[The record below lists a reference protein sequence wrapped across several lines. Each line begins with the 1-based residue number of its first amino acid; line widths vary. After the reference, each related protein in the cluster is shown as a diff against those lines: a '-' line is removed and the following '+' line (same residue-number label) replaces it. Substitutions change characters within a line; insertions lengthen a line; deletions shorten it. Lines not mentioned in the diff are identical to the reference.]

1 MPLLSLFCDPQ
12 GRLWTEGVTLTR
24 TEESDMAALEVRQG
38 APPEAG
44 DADLLTP
51 PRTSAETNLLIR
63 AFSSLLRTRP
73 RRGGIDMK
81 DWLSTLGGYVTP
93 EQLLNLTR
101 ALILL
106 AAGFLLAN
114 LLGRLTRRLTAERLP
129 QQQAQLAR
137 RLVYYLTLALFL
149 IAGLHQLGFQLS
161 VLLGAA
167 GVLSVAVGFASQ
179 TSASNLVSGL
189 FLIFEQ
195 PFQIGDVIQVG
206 GTTGEVLSVDLLS
219 VKLRT
224 FDNIFVRL
232 PNESLIKTEV
242 RTLSRFPIRRA
253 DLQIGVDYSSDLE
266 LVRETLLEVAD
277 RNPLCLDE
285 PAPLII
291 FQGFGDSSM
300 NLQFS
305 VWATR
310 ENYLPLKTGIQ
321 EEIKTRLRRARY
333 RDPLPAPNPVRRQ
346 PHDTL
351 CRCGS
356 SSPHATTSRRA
367 DGAAP
372 TGEAEE

>member
-1 MPLLSLFCDPQ
+1 MGELLS
-12 GRLWTEGVTLTR
+12 T
-24 TEESDMAALEVRQG
+24 VR
-38 APPEAG
+38 
-44 DADLLTP
+44 D
-51 PRTSAETNLLIR
+51 
-63 AFSSLLRTRP
+63 
-73 RRGGIDMK
+73 
-81 DWLSTLGGYVTP
+81 YVTP
-93 EQLLNLTR
+93 EQVLNLTR

-106 AAGFLLAN
+106 AVGVLLAN
-114 LLGRLTRRLTAERLP
+114 LLSRVTRRLTADRLP
-129 QQQAQLAR
+129 PQQAQLAR
-137 RLVYYLTLALFL
+137 RVVYYLTLALFL

-195 PFQIGDVIQVG
+195 PFQVGDIIQVG
-206 GTTGEVLSVDLLS
+206 GTTGEVLAIDLLS

-253 DLQIGVDYSSDLE
+253 DVQIGVDYSSDLK
-266 LVRETLLEVAD
+266 LVREALLAVAEA
-277 RNPLCLDE
+277 NPMCLDE

-300 NLQFS
+300 NFQFS

-310 ENYLPLKTGIQ
+310 ENYLPLKNSIQ
-321 EEIKTRLRRARY
+321 EELKAAFDERGIEIPFPHRTLYAGSQT
-333 RDPLPAPNPVRRQ
+333 APVPVRLVEA
-346 PHDTL
+346 P
-351 CRCGS
+351 
-356 SSPHATTSRRA
+356 A
-367 DGAAP
+367 AAP
-372 TGEAEE
+372 TPADVAGPEKG

>member
-1 MPLLSLFCDPQ
+1 MNELLKTV
-12 GRLWTEGVTLTR
+12 GE
-24 TEESDMAALEVRQG
+24 
-38 APPEAG
+38 
-44 DADLLTP
+44 
-51 PRTSAETNLLIR
+51 
-63 AFSSLLRTRP
+63 
-73 RRGGIDMK
+73 
-81 DWLSTLGGYVTP
+81 YVTVD
-93 EQLLNLTR
+93 QLLNLTR
-101 ALILL
+101 AILML
-106 AAGFLLAN
+106 AAGVLMAS
-114 LLGRLTRRLTAERLP
+114 LLGRGVSRLTRERLP
-129 QQQAQLAR
+129 AQQSVLAR

-149 IAGLHQLGFQLS
+149 VASLHQLGFQLS

-232 PNESLIKTEV
+232 PNESLIKSEV

-253 DLQIGVDYSSDLE
+253 DIQVGVDYASDLAE
-266 LVRETLLEVAD
+266 VRAALLEVAH

-291 FQGFGDSSM
+291 FQGFADSSM

-310 ENYLPLKTGIQ
+310 EKYLELKTGIQ
-321 EEIKTRLRRARY
+321 EQIKTAFDERGIEIPFPHRTLYAGSHTT
-333 RDPLPAPNPVRRQ
+333 PLPIRIMNPPAASEGAPRP
-346 PHDTL
+346 
-351 CRCGS
+351 
-356 SSPHATTSRRA
+356 ATT
-367 DGAAP
+367 
-372 TGEAEE
+372 

>member
-1 MPLLSLFCDPQ
+1 M
-12 GRLWTEGVTLTR
+12 
-24 TEESDMAALEVRQG
+24 
-38 APPEAG
+38 
-44 DADLLTP
+44 
-51 PRTSAETNLLIR
+51 N
-63 AFSSLLRTRP
+63 
-73 RRGGIDMK
+73 
-81 DWLSTLGGYVTP
+81 DWLSALRSYVTP

-101 ALILL
+101 AVILL

-114 LLGRLTRRLTAERLP
+114 LLRRLTRRLTAERLP
-129 QQQAQLAR
+129 QQQALLAR

-149 IAGLHQLGFQLS
+149 VAGLHQLGFQLS

-253 DLQIGVDYSSDLE
+253 DLEIGVDYQSDLE
-266 LVRETLLEVAD
+266 LVRNTLLEVAD

-285 PAPLII
+285 PAPLLI
-291 FQGFGDSSM
+291 FKGFGDSSM
-300 NLQFS
+300 DLQFS

-321 EEIKTRLRRARY
+321 EEIKNAFDERGIDIPFPHRTLHASGQTP
-333 RDPLPAPNPVRRQ
+333 PLPVHIVEPPPERAATPRRVR
-346 PHDTL
+346 
-351 CRCGS
+351 
-356 SSPHATTSRRA
+356 
-367 DGAAP
+367 
-372 TGEAEE
+372 E

>member
-1 MPLLSLFCDPQ
+1 MN
-12 GRLWTEGVTLTR
+12 
-24 TEESDMAALEVRQG
+24 
-38 APPEAG
+38 
-44 DADLLTP
+44 DLLT
-51 PRTSAETNLLIR
+51 
-63 AFSSLLRTRP
+63 
-73 RRGGIDMK
+73 
-81 DWLSTLGGYVTP
+81 TLGRYVTP
-93 EQLLNLTR
+93 EQVLNLTR

-106 AAGFLLAN
+106 AVGLLLAN
-114 LLGRLTRRLTAERLP
+114 LLARVTRRLTAERLP
-129 QQQAQLAR
+129 QQQAELAR
-137 RLVYYLTLALFL
+137 RLVYYLTLGLFL

-195 PFQIGDVIQVG
+195 PFQIGDIIEVG
-206 GTTGEVLSVDLLS
+206 GTTGEVLAIDLLS

-253 DLQIGVDYSSDLE
+253 DIRIGVDYGSNLE
-266 LVRETLLEVAD
+266 LVRQALLEVAE

-291 FQGFGDSSM
+291 FLGFGDSSM
-300 NLQFS
+300 DFQFS

-310 ENYLPLKTGIQ
+310 ENYLALKNGIQ
-321 EEIKTRLRRARY
+321 EEIKAAFDERGIEIPFPHRTLYAGGQTK
-333 RDPLPAPNPVRRQ
+333 PLPVRIIE
-346 PHDTL
+346 
-351 CRCGS
+351 
-356 SSPHATTSRRA
+356 PHAA
-367 DGAAP
+367 DGSPPEPAAAA
-372 TGEAEE
+372 GRAEA